1 MDLVKTIDEEDN
13 PEDLSEDSAS
23 DDEVCDLCDDFFQFD
38 GLCQYLSKDNIKF
51 LNYFAVSA
59 NKETCKDF

>member
-23 DDEVCDLCDDFFQFD
+23 DDEVCNLCTETELFIFIFHVDM
-38 GLCQYLSKDNIKF
+38 F
-51 LNYFAVSA
+51 LTIIFVFYFSFSLQGNV
-59 NKETCKDF
+59 

>member
-23 DDEVCDLCDDFFQFD
+23 DDEVCNLC
-38 GLCQYLSKDNIKF
+38 
-51 LNYFAVSA
+51 A
-59 NKETCKDF
+59 E